1 MQRALFLDRDGVVNV
16 DTGYLHRKEECRFV
30 DGIFELCAGFARAGF
45 RIVVATNQSGIGRGY
60 FGEADFAALMA
71 WMKEEFAG
79 RGVEIA
85 AVYHCPDHPTEGV
98 GEYRRENSW
107 RKPGPGMLLQ
117 AEKDLGLDLAAS
129 WLIGDGLRDIEAGRA
144 AGVGRLVLLDPVAE
158 MVRRERDFTVVPS
171 LAAAM
176 ALLARPEGG

>member
-1 MQRALFLDRDGVVNV
+1 
-16 DTGYLHRKEECRFV
+16 
-30 DGIFELCAGFARAGF
+30 
-45 RIVVATNQSGIGRGY
+45 
-60 FGEADFAALMA
+60 
-71 WMKEEFAG
+71 
-79 RGVEIA
+79 
-85 AVYHCPDHPTEGV
+85 
-98 GEYRRENSW
+98 
-107 RKPGPGMLLQ
+107 MLLQ